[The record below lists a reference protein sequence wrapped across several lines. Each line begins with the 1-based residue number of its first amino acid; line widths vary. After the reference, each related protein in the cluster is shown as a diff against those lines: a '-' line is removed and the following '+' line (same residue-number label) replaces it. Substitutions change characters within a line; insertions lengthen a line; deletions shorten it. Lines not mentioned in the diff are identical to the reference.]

1 MPGPPDLSSDQIE
14 SLAGPKPA
22 VPPAARLADK
32 ICLVMGGTR
41 GIGAATAIRMAEE
54 GAAAVAFSG
63 RDGTA
68 AKSVIERI
76 QAAGATALFINADV
90 TKEVDVERTIA
101 TLMDEFGRLD
111 AVFNNAGYQEKRAL
125 LHEQTDDT
133 YMTVFDTNVRSI
145 AHCLRFQIPAMLDS
159 GGGTLVI
166 NTSVSAYRNPYTGL
180 ALYNASKA
188 AAVVLTKSAALEYAP
203 QGIRINA
210 VAPGRVVTEMLASVL
225 TDMPAVAQQLPLR
238 RMGRPEELA
247 AIVCWLLSPDSAY
260 VCGHVL
266 CADGGFLV
274 S

>member
-1 MPGPPDLSSDQIE
+1 MTDKPPLTDDQI
-14 SLAGPKPA
+14 SALAGPPPST
-22 VPPAARLADK
+22 PPAGRLRDR

-54 GAAAVAFSG
+54 GARAVVVTG
-63 RDGTA
+63 RDA
-68 AKSVIERI
+68 ATGSHVARQIAELGVE
-76 QAAGATALFINADV
+76 AMFVPADV
-90 TKEVDVERTIA
+90 TVEADVEAAVSMVVDR
-101 TLMDEFGRLD
+101 FGSLD
-111 AVFNNAGYQEKRAL
+111 AVFNNAGYQEPRAL
-125 LHEQTDDT
+125 IHEQSDET
-133 YMTVFDTNVRSI
+133 YDRVFDTNVRFL
-145 AHCLRFQIPAMLDS
+145 AHCFRFQIPAMLAS
-159 GGGTLVI
+159 GGGTLVN

-188 AAVVLTKSAALEYAP
+188 AAITLTKSVALEYAP
-203 QGIRINA
+203 HGIRINA
-210 VAPGRVVTEMLASVL
+210 VAPGRVVTEMLNSVL
-225 TDMPAVAQQLPLR
+225 TDMPAVAKTLPLQ